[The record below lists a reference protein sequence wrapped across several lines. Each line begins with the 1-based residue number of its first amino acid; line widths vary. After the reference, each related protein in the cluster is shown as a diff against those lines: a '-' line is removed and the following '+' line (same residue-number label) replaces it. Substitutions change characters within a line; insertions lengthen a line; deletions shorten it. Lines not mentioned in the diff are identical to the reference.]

1 MIKTKGVEFSY
12 DNQVFFKFQDI
23 NLKSSENLLIIGSSG
38 IGKTTLLHL
47 LAGLLKSSSGSIKL
61 FEKEL
66 SDLSS
71 YQLDRFRKNN
81 IGIVFQRPH
90 FVNSLTVKENLQLA
104 QYIAN
109 KKDNNRIENI
119 LKNLNIFDK
128 SDKKTNQLSQGEKQR
143 ASIALA
149 IVNSP
154 KLILADEPTSSLDD
168 VNCDNVIKLLKK
180 QISERIDFNDFDLI
194 DEHKIDGD
202 FIESQAFALLAI
214 RSYLKLPISFPST
227 TGCYNPCTG
236 GEITKNF

>member
-1 MIKTKGVEFSY
+1 
-12 DNQVFFKFQDI
+12 VFFKFQDI
-23 NLKSSENLLIIGSSG
+23 DLKSSENLLIIGSSG

-47 LAGLLKSSSGSIKL
+47 LAGLLESSSGSIKL

-71 YQLDRFRKNN
+71 HQLDKFRKNN

-168 VNCDNVIKLLKK
+168 INCDNVIKLLKK
-180 QISERIDFNDFDLI
+180 QATDFGAQLI
-194 DEHKIDGD
+194 VITHDSRLKKHFKNS
-202 FIESQAFALLAI
+202 IEL
-214 RSYLKLPISFPST
+214 
-227 TGCYNPCTG
+227 
-236 GEITKNF
+236 

>member
-1 MIKTKGVEFSY
+1 MIKTKGVEFNY

-23 NLKSSENLLIIGSSG
+23 DLKSSENLLIIGSSG

-47 LAGLLKSSSGSIKL
+47 LAGLLESSSGSIKL

-66 SDLSS
+66 SELSS
-71 YQLDRFRKNN
+71 HQLDRFRKNN

-168 VNCDNVIKLLKK
+168 INCDNVIKLLKK
-180 QISERIDFNDFDLI
+180 QATDFGAQLI
-194 DEHKIDGD
+194 VITHDSRLKKHFKNS
-202 FIESQAFALLAI
+202 IEL
-214 RSYLKLPISFPST
+214 
-227 TGCYNPCTG
+227 
-236 GEITKNF
+236 

>member
-1 MIKTKGVEFSY
+1 MIKTKGVEFNY

-47 LAGLLKSSSGSIKL
+47 LAGLLESSSGSIKL

-66 SDLSS
+66 SELSS
-71 YQLDRFRKNN
+71 HQLDRFRKNN

-90 FVNSLTVKENLQLA
+90 FVNSLTVKENLELA

-109 KKDNNRIENI
+109 KKDSNRIENI
-119 LKNLNIFDK
+119 LKNLNILNK

-168 VNCDNVIKLLKK
+168 INCDNVIELLKK
-180 QISERIDFNDFDLI
+180 QATDFEAQLI
-194 DEHKIDGD
+194 VITHDSRLKKHFKNS
-202 FIESQAFALLAI
+202 IEL
-214 RSYLKLPISFPST
+214 
-227 TGCYNPCTG
+227 
-236 GEITKNF
+236 

>member
-1 MIKTKGVEFSY
+1 MIKTKGVKFNY

-47 LAGLLKSSSGSIKL
+47 LAGLLESSSGSIKL

-71 YQLDRFRKNN
+71 HQLDKFRKNN

-168 VNCDNVIKLLKK
+168 INCDNVIKLLKK
-180 QISERIDFNDFDLI
+180 QATDFGAQLI
-194 DEHKIDGD
+194 VITHDSRLKKHFKNS
-202 FIESQAFALLAI
+202 IEL
-214 RSYLKLPISFPST
+214 
-227 TGCYNPCTG
+227 
-236 GEITKNF
+236 

>member
-1 MIKTKGVEFSY
+1 MIITKEVEFNY
-12 DNQVFFKFQDI
+12 DNQIFFKFQDI
-23 NLKSSENLLIIGSSG
+23 DLKSNENLLIIGNSG
-38 IGKTTLLHL
+38 VGKTTLMHL
-47 LAGLLKSSSGSIKL
+47 LAGLLKSNSGSIKL
-61 FEKEL
+61 FDKEL
-66 SDLSS
+66 SQLSS

-109 KKDNNRIENI
+109 KNDNNRIESI

-128 SDKKTNQLSQGEKQR
+128 SNKKTNQLSQGEKQR

-168 VNCDNVIKLLKK
+168 TNCSKVIKLLKK
-180 QISERIDFNDFDLI
+180 QATDFGAQLI
-194 DEHKIDGD
+194 VITHDSRLKEHFKKS
-202 FIESQAFALLAI
+202 IEL
-214 RSYLKLPISFPST
+214 
-227 TGCYNPCTG
+227 
-236 GEITKNF
+236 

>member
-1 MIKTKGVEFSY
+1 MIKTKGVEFNY

-47 LAGLLKSSSGSIKL
+47 LAGLLESSSGSIKL

-71 YQLDRFRKNN
+71 HQLDKFRKNN

-109 KKDNNRIENI
+109 KKDNNRVENI

-168 VNCDNVIKLLKK
+168 INCDNVIKLLKK
-180 QISERIDFNDFDLI
+180 QATDFGAQLI
-194 DEHKIDGD
+194 VITHDSRLKKHFKNS
-202 FIESQAFALLAI
+202 IEL
-214 RSYLKLPISFPST
+214 
-227 TGCYNPCTG
+227 
-236 GEITKNF
+236 

>member
-1 MIKTKGVEFSY
+1 MIKTKGVEFNY

-47 LAGLLKSSSGSIKL
+47 LAGLLESSSGSIKL

-71 YQLDRFRKNN
+71 HQLDRFRKNN

-109 KKDNNRIENI
+109 KKDNSRIENI

-180 QISERIDFNDFDLI
+180 QATDFGAQLI
-194 DEHKIDGD
+194 VITHDSRLKKHFKNS
-202 FIESQAFALLAI
+202 IEL
-214 RSYLKLPISFPST
+214 
-227 TGCYNPCTG
+227 
-236 GEITKNF
+236 